1 MNTQRRILFII
12 LIALGGLLLP
22 RRGRTQSPPDTAEID
37 RFIASQM
44 AAQRIPGLALAV
56 VQGDQVTYLQG
67 YGTDGAKQPVTP
79 QTQFH
84 IASLSKSFTATAVMQ
99 LVEAGE
105 LDLDAPVVRY
115 LPDFTLADPGAAEQ
129 ITLRQLLNHT
139 SGLSDGGVADL
150 RLERPATTADRI
162 ATLHDAHTVAPPGRE
177 FHYTDVNYQIL
188 ASVVETASGQPFS
201 DYLGAHI
208 FAPLQMT
215 DTVNVLSSF
224 EVAKEAPA
232 LPQGH
237 LLAYGVPVASGEE
250 QGYLG
255 GSAGVITTA
264 ADMAHYLILH
274 NNGGRFGG
282 AEIVSPAGVE
292 TMHTPPA
299 GIDSDYAMG
308 WVSHTAAGGGG
319 GDGADEGADDGGGR
333 RVLEHNGILSTFYA
347 ETVLL
352 PDTGQGFVL
361 LYNIHSLDQDLLGY
375 PPIKQGLIDL
385 LTGGQPAPIGFNVGL
400 LSIVIAATT
409 LVSVGFELRGLW
421 RLPRWREQAAAR
433 PWWRHVWTLAWAF
446 TPAAFVLAFPA
457 IVLSTSDRAFGY
469 LTLYRSMIGVMTWL
483 GLCAVLGVINGLA
496 RAAWLVRRR

>member
-1 MNTQRRILFII
+1 MIRQRRRLLLIL
-12 LIALGGLLLP
+12 LITLGGSLLLP
-22 RRGRTQSPPDTAEID
+22 RRGRSQAALDTAEID
-37 RFIASQM
+37 RFIASEM

-56 VQGDQVTYLQG
+56 IQGDQVTYVKG
-67 YGTDGAKQPVTP
+67 YGTTGGGQSVTP
-79 QTQFH
+79 QTEFH

-99 LVEAGE
+99 LVEEGK
-105 LDLDAPVVRY
+105 LDLDAPVRRY

-129 ITLRQLLNHT
+129 ITLRELLNHT
-139 SGLSDGGVADL
+139 SGLADGGVPDL

-162 ATLHDAHTVAPPGRE
+162 ASLRNARPVAPPGSE

-188 ASVVETASGQPFS
+188 ASVAEAASGEPFS
-201 DYLGAHI
+201 DYLQAHI

-215 DTVNVLSSF
+215 QTINVLSSF
-224 EVAKEAPA
+224 EVAQRAPA
-232 LPQGH
+232 LPKGH

-264 ADMAHYLILH
+264 ADMAHYLIMH
-274 NNGGRFGG
+274 NSGGRFEG
-282 AEIVSPAGVE
+282 AQVLTPASVE
-292 TMHTPPA
+292 TMHTPPDY
-299 GIDSDYAMG
+299 IDSDYAMG
-308 WVSHTAAGGGG
+308 WLAHT
-319 GDGADEGADDGGGR
+319 GDGR

-352 PDTGQGFVL
+352 PDSGQGFVL

-385 LTGGQPAPIGFNVGL
+385 VTGGQPPPIGFNVGL
-400 LSIVIAATT
+400 LSIAIAAIT

-421 RLPRWREQAAAR
+421 RLPRWREQVAAR
-433 PWWRHVWTLAWAF
+433 PWWRHLWTLAWAF
-446 TPAAFVLAFPA
+446 APAVLVLAFPA

-469 LTLYRSMIGVMTWL
+469 FTLYRSMVGVMTWL
-483 GLCAVLGVINGLA
+483 GLCAVLGVINGVA
-496 RAAWLVRRR
+496 RAVWLLRRR